1 MTMRVSALS
10 SSLRETLVCCAH
22 DAFETADFAI
32 VHPLDDPQPRS
43 NGSQLNP
50 THIRSSEAGP
60 SNSDPEPRT
69 NTPSGLVPATE
80 PAKKLTVQEM
90 SAMLTQL
97 GELPQAPG
105 PSSMVATAGSSSM
118 VSSVQTLAEGEAG
131 KPDTIGLSS
140 LAGPPS
146 MGTSIQTTEKQQA
159 NVPSPVVRSP
169 DLAEMSGIAAKQ
181 KGDPQVVDRVP
192 TNMDSPVTSE
202 VTLPG
207 PISTP
212 EPPSKRDKGKQP
224 ESSAIPVA
232 HAGTAA
238 AASTSSSTPIQ
249 PASTRRRIIKRN
261 PVAFD
266 PLDYLADKQMPFPSP
281 TQVEDAD
288 LPDIPP
294 TPVRPLANLSIF
306 KVKPKPGRYPRATAA
321 SKAAEK
327 SSRRPEPEPE
337 PEADRVPPALASAAT
352 PVPPRPKDRP
362 FWRTV
367 ADDDESHAPSTARS
381 GGSEMEVDETG
392 DAGFDPA
399 PADTAKI
406 RTPTVWF
413 GEPEVLGSAAP
424 DRDKKTSPEPMEN
437 DHQAVKST
445 IEPARPRP
453 ANARTARKSM
463 GGRLPQKQLPSFSC
477 GGSRSY
483 SNKSDSSEDEMALPV
498 TTAKEAAEP
507 GLTMAAKS
515 INAATEQLPRQSSMA
530 SVKESSNAA
539 VDHDAPVAKLSEHE
553 TTDSNIPQQPEAEA
567 ASRVTA
573 ETGAD
578 SVIDNTMPS
587 LTAENPVQT
596 VAKDSVAK
604 PSPEGE
610 SVAKE
615 SSAKELAPVK
625 AVPEKSPSKMLESQA
640 NKLSSKELSPQPMGD
655 VVMQDVTESTPVHD
669 NVSGNGTSPIEQ
681 AVTSQ
686 RGSSTLQTAAPI
698 NAAITKIVSA
708 TSNNSRL
715 GQTSPMFPLPTCLS
729 NRPFASSDNN
739 AEAGPSSSARWTE
752 FRTGHQ
758 ASSKKGTDKALEA
771 QSNTATS
778 VKDQEAKLTADASL
792 LPPALRT
799 QSTFNPAK
807 SVTFHSISSKLPGR
821 KSTQGETHGPASVPN
836 APSPEQAA
844 VPAAKEAAPVVALN
858 LPIVTLQTP
867 ILDGPP
873 AQAVIPALSIASP
886 NETRDA
892 ALKPTMSG
900 ILDDPMTAT
909 PSPAHSTVEGADSI
923 VIKPANTRSARYSP
937 EAPMAKALPRSFIK
951 PVEAQALQE
960 HRRETRG
967 VVRGDSPKPFS
978 LTIDER
984 VTQWASQMSGPGD
997 TALNVVDRLLA
1008 DDCTGDQDNLT
1019 SNDVQPG
1026 SAGTAPKEQDKA
1038 VHAKNVLETIRTESA
1053 IVKTSLQKPVV
1064 THPDDTRALLKGL
1077 SFERFGDP
1085 LLQQLNVLARDES
1098 QTELV
1103 RTIMEAYISQACLD
1117 DQGKDITIAPGIVR
1131 RGGTTA
1137 RAPPAE
1143 FVYSNDMF
1151 YGRNVAAKVPS
1162 KGCACVGPC
1171 QENSNCFCLKRQEKY
1186 FASHVY
1192 EGGVPYTGFGCHE

>member
-1 MTMRVSALS
+1 
-10 SSLRETLVCCAH
+10 
-22 DAFETADFAI
+22 
-32 VHPLDDPQPRS
+32 
-43 NGSQLNP
+43 
-50 THIRSSEAGP
+50 
-60 SNSDPEPRT
+60 
-69 NTPSGLVPATE
+69 
-80 PAKKLTVQEM
+80 
-90 SAMLTQL
+90 MLTQL

-131 KPDTIGLSS
+131 KPDTIGPSS
-140 LAGPPS
+140 LADPPG
-146 MGTSIQTTEKQQA
+146 MGTSNQITEKQQA
-159 NVPSPVVRSP
+159 TIPSPVVRIP
-169 DLAEMSGIAAKQ
+169 DHAEMSGIEAKQ
-181 KGDPQVVDRVP
+181 KEDPKVVDRVP
-192 TNMDSPVTSE
+192 TKMPSPVMAE

-207 PISTP
+207 PISMP
-212 EPPSKRDKGKQP
+212 ETPSKRDKGKQP
-224 ESSAIPVA
+224 ESSATPVA
-232 HAGTAA
+232 HASIAA
-238 AASTSSSTPIQ
+238 AASASSSTPVQ
-249 PASTRRRIIKRN
+249 PASTRRRVIKRN

-266 PLDYLADKQMPFPSP
+266 PLDYLAEKQMPFPSP
-281 TQVEDAD
+281 TQVEDGD

-306 KVKPKPGRYPRATAA
+306 KVKPKPGRYPRTTAA

-337 PEADRVPPALASAAT
+337 PEAGRVPPALASAAT

-367 ADDDESHAPSTARS
+367 ADDDESHAPSTAQS
-381 GGSEMEVDETG
+381 GGSDMDVDETG

-399 PADTAKI
+399 PAVAPKI
-406 RTPTVWF
+406 RTPTVRF

-424 DRDKKTSPEPMEN
+424 NREGETSSEPMGR
-437 DHQAVKST
+437 DQQAVKST
-445 IEPARPRP
+445 TEPARPRP

-463 GGRLPQKQLPSFSC
+463 GGRLPQKQLPSFNC

-483 SNKSDSSEDEMALPV
+483 SNKSDSSEDELALPV
-498 TTAKEAAEP
+498 TTAKEATEP
-507 GLTMAAKS
+507 ALPMAAKS

-530 SVKESSNAA
+530 SEKESSNAA
-539 VDHDAPVAKLSEHE
+539 VGHDAPVAKLSEHE

-567 ASRVTA
+567 SSLVTA

-578 SVIDNTMPS
+578 SAIDNGMPS
-587 LTAENPVQT
+587 LATKTPMQT
-596 VAKDSVAK
+596 LAKDSVAK
-604 PSPEGE
+604 PSPGGE
-610 SVAKE
+610 TVAKE
-615 SSAKELAPVK
+615 SPAKESAPVK
-625 AVPEKSPSKMLESQA
+625 AVPEKSPPKMLLAKDSPA
-640 NKLSSKELSPQPMGD
+640 KKLASKEPSPQPMGD
-655 VVMQDVTESTPVHD
+655 VVMQDATESSPVQH
-669 NVSGNGTSPIEQ
+669 NVSGTETSPIVQ

-686 RGSSTLQTAAPI
+686 RESSTAQTAAPI
-698 NAAITKIVSA
+698 NATITKIVSA
-708 TSNNSRL
+708 TSNNSLL

-729 NRPFASSDNN
+729 NRAFTSSDNN

-758 ASSKKGTDKALEA
+758 ASSKKVTDKAHEA
-771 QSNTATS
+771 ESNTATS
-778 VKDQEAKLTADASL
+778 VKDQQAKLTADASL

-799 QSTFNPAK
+799 QSPSNPAT
-807 SVTFHSISSKLPGR
+807 SVTFQSTFSKVPNR
-821 KSTQGETHGPASVPN
+821 KSDQGETLGPASVPN
-836 APSPEQAA
+836 APSPEQAV

-873 AQAVIPALSIASP
+873 AQAVIPALSIAKP

-892 ALKPTMSG
+892 ASKPTMSA
-900 ILDDPMTAT
+900 ILNGPTTAT
-909 PSPAHSTVEGADSI
+909 PSPAHSTVEGADLI
-923 VIKPANTRSARYSP
+923 VIKPANTRSARQSP
-937 EAPMAKALPRSFIK
+937 EAPVAKALPQSFVK
-951 PVEAQALQE
+951 PVETQALQE
-960 HRRETRG
+960 QRRQTRG

-997 TALNVVDRLLA
+997 AALNVVDRLLA

-1038 VHAKNVLETIRTESA
+1038 VRARNVLETIRTDFT

-1103 RTIMEAYISQACLD
+1103 RTILEAYISQACLD

-1171 QENSNCFCLKRQEKY
+1171 QENSDCFCLKRQEKY

>member
-1 MTMRVSALS
+1 
-10 SSLRETLVCCAH
+10 
-22 DAFETADFAI
+22 
-32 VHPLDDPQPRS
+32 
-43 NGSQLNP
+43 
-50 THIRSSEAGP
+50 
-60 SNSDPEPRT
+60 
-69 NTPSGLVPATE
+69 
-80 PAKKLTVQEM
+80 
-90 SAMLTQL
+90 MLTQL

-105 PSSMVATAGSSSM
+105 PSSVVATAGSSSM
-118 VSSVQTLAEGEAG
+118 VSSVQTLVEGEAG
-131 KPDTIGLSS
+131 KPDTVGPSS
-140 LAGPPS
+140 LVGLPS
-146 MGTSIQTTEKQQA
+146 MGISIQTTEKQQA
-159 NVPSPVVRSP
+159 TFPSPVVRSP
-169 DLAEMSGIAAKQ
+169 DHAEMSGIAAKQ
-181 KGDPQVVDRVP
+181 KEDPKVVDRVP

-224 ESSAIPVA
+224 ESSATPVA
-232 HAGTAA
+232 HASIAA
-238 AASTSSSTPIQ
+238 AASDSSSTPIQ
-249 PASTRRRIIKRN
+249 PASTRRRVIKRN
-261 PVAFD
+261 PIAFD
-266 PLDYLADKQMPFPSP
+266 PLDYLAEKQMPFPSP
-281 TQVEDAD
+281 TQVEDGD

-306 KVKPKPGRYPRATAA
+306 KVKPKPGRYPRTTAA
-321 SKAAEK
+321 AKAAEDRVAK
-327 SSRRPEPEPE
+327 SSRRPEPDPE
-337 PEADRVPPALASAAT
+337 PEAERVPAAPAPATT
-352 PVPPRPKDRP
+352 PVPARPKDRP

-367 ADDDESHAPSTARS
+367 ADDDESHAPSTAQS
-381 GGSEMEVDETG
+381 GGSEMEVDENG
-392 DAGFDPA
+392 DAGFDPTPTVA
-399 PADTAKI
+399 PKI
-406 RTPTVWF
+406 RTPTVRF
-413 GEPEVLGSAAP
+413 GEPEVLGSVVP
-424 DRDKKTSPEPMEN
+424 DRDRETSPEPTE
-437 DHQAVKST
+437 DVHQAVKST

-463 GGRLPQKQLPSFSC
+463 GGRLPQKQLPSFNC

-483 SNKSDSSEDEMALPV
+483 SNKSDSSEDELALPV

-507 GLTMAAKS
+507 ALPMAQKS
-515 INAATEQLPRQSSMA
+515 INAATEQSPRRSSMA
-530 SVKESSNAA
+530 PVKERSTAA
-539 VDHDAPVAKLSEHE
+539 VDHDAPVARLSDHE
-553 TTDSNIPQQPEAEA
+553 TADLNIPQPPEAEA

-573 ETGAD
+573 ETGGD
-578 SVIDNTMPS
+578 SVIDNGMPS
-587 LTAENPVQT
+587 LATENPMQT
-596 VAKDSVAK
+596 VAKNSVAK
-604 PSPEGE
+604 PSPAGE

-615 SSAKELAPVK
+615 SPAEETAPVK
-625 AVPEKSPSKMLESQA
+625 AVPEKSPPKMFLAKDSPA
-640 NKLSSKELSPQPMGD
+640 KKLASKEPSPQPMGD
-655 VVMQDVTESTPVHD
+655 VVMQDATESSPVQH
-669 NVSGNGTSPIEQ
+669 NVSGTETSPIVQ

-686 RGSSTLQTAAPI
+686 RESSTAQTAAPI
-698 NAAITKIVSA
+698 NATITKIVSA
-708 TSNNSRL
+708 TSNNSLL

-729 NRPFASSDNN
+729 NRAFTSSDNN

-752 FRTGHQ
+752 FRTEHQ
-758 ASSKKGTDKALEA
+758 ASSKKVTDKALEA
-771 QSNTATS
+771 ESNTATS
-778 VKDQEAKLTADASL
+778 VKDQQAKLTADVSP

-799 QSTFNPAK
+799 QSPSNPAT
-807 SVTFHSISSKLPGR
+807 SVTFQSIFAKIQNRDSD
-821 KSTQGETHGPASVPN
+821 QGETHGPASVPN
-836 APSPEQAA
+836 APSPEQAV

-892 ALKPTMSG
+892 ASKPTMSG
-900 ILDDPMTAT
+900 IPDDPMTAT
-909 PSPAHSTVEGADSI
+909 PSPAHSTMEGADLI
-923 VIKPANTRSARYSP
+923 VIKPANTRSARQSP
-937 EAPMAKALPRSFIK
+937 EAPVAKALPRSFIK
-951 PVEAQALQE
+951 PVETQALQE
-960 HRRETRG
+960 QRRQTRG

-997 TALNVVDRLLA
+997 AALNVVDRLLA
-1008 DDCTGDQDNLT
+1008 DDYTGDQDNLT

-1026 SAGTAPKEQDKA
+1026 SAGTVLKEQDEA
-1038 VHAKNVLETIRTESA
+1038 VRAKNVLETIRTESA
-1053 IVKTSLQKPVV
+1053 IAKTSLQKPVV

-1171 QENSNCFCLKRQEKY
+1171 QENSDCFCLKRQEKY

-1192 EGGVPYTGFGCHE
+1192 EVGVPYTGFGCHE